1 MNGME
6 GLRTGLFFERVMP
19 EGVAMMTKESLEFVV
34 YLIHACARKWHMT
47 PEKVYQLL
55 ESVGCVSKFLIP
67 LYDILHTQSVDFVV
81 EDIEEY
87 LVNRGIA
94 F

>member
-1 MNGME
+1 
-6 GLRTGLFFERVMP
+6 
-19 EGVAMMTKESLEFVV
+19 
-34 YLIHACARKWHMT
+34 MT